1 LGDPDTDGG
10 VGGNGGIGE
19 DVGVPAASEEAARST
34 AVVIGVDLFGCVVN
48 ALVVEGQ
55 HAEVEGWGT

>member
-1 LGDPDTDGG
+1 LGDPDADGG

-34 AVVIGVDLFGCVVN
+34 AVVIGVDLFGCVAN
-48 ALVVEGQ
+48 STG
-55 HAEVEGWGT
+55 GGG